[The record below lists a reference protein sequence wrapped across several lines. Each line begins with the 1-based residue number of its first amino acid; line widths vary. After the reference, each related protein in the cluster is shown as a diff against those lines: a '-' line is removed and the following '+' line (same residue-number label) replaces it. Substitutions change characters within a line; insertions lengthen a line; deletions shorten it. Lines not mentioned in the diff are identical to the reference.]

1 MTMAQMEGVKGRV
14 LVAEDDLH
22 LREAICELLK
32 RMGFSV
38 VGAADGGE
46 AVAIARDQEPDVV
59 LMDIRMPIMDGIEA
73 SRRIRASQPLVQVV
87 VLSAYD
93 DPGLHQD
100 AEAAGAYC
108 FLVKGCPPNMI
119 DEMITRACE
128 YKRQLEHNRDASR

>member
-1 MTMAQMEGVKGRV
+1 MTMAQMKGVKGRV
-14 LVAEDDLH
+14 LVAEDDSN
-22 LREAICELLK
+22 LREAICELLE
-32 RMGFSV
+32 RLGFSV
-38 VGAADGGE
+38 VGAAADGGE
-46 AVAIARDQEPDVV
+46 AVSIAGDREPDVV

-100 AEAAGAYC
+100 AESAGVYC
-108 FLVKGCPPNMI
+108 FLVKGCPPAMI

-128 YKRQLEHNRDASR
+128 YKRKLEHK